1 MNFYKRQN
9 YSVSS
14 LGVAK
19 GQAVR
24 RKEMNTEGSEG
35 TLGEMEIFSW
45 LCCWYT
51 TVYFSTLTELFQ

>member
-1 MNFYKRQN
+1 MKEVGHKGYELFYFTYMNFYKRQN

-35 TLGEMEIFSW
+35 TLGEMEIFS
-45 LCCWYT
+45 
-51 TVYFSTLTELFQ
+51 